1 MNNKTFKKG
10 LITMAAALALSACGG
25 EASSEDESTQG
36 SAASGEA
43 VTIEYWHGN
52 ADTQGGRQVEELVN
66 KFNDSQDE
74 VIVEPV
80 YNDGLYVG
88 LMENLQT
95 SAAGGEYPAVV
106 QIGWAY
112 REYFQ
117 SNFEFTDPETLLSTV
132 GEEGNDT
139 YLEDKFPEP
148 MLNLARDF
156 AGNLL
161 GFPYSVST
169 PVIYVNKELVD
180 EAGVDPTTIISYEE
194 LYEMAGQITEATGK
208 HGLYITESNDNWSTQ
223 GLIEANGAVT
233 VSEDGQAEF
242 ASEEGQKAL
251 QDWAD
256 SIDAGH
262 TLHTSTDQGHQS
274 FISGDVGMVWTTIAQ
289 RTNITENANFES
301 YAIELPPYEG
311 NDPAVPA
318 GGALLAITARE
329 EAEQAAALKFIEF
342 LYEPDNVAIWTS
354 GTGYLPPTNDATEN
368 EDLAELIETDQM
380 FQTSYNQMENLVPFA
395 SFPGSRGLEASDMYR
410 NMRDRVFGGT
420 PASEAMPE
428 TQDEINELLGN

>member
-1 MNNKTFKKG
+1 MKIRRFIKG
-10 LITMAAALALSACGG
+10 LITAAVALALSACGG
-25 EASSEDESTQG
+25 EAGSEDESPQN
-36 SAASGEA
+36 SSSEGEA

-66 KFNDSQDE
+66 KFNESQDE
-74 VIVEPV
+74 VIVESV
-80 YNDGLYVG
+80 YHDGLYVG

-95 SAAGGEYPAVV
+95 SVAGGEYPALV

-117 SNFEFTDPETLLSTV
+117 ANFEFTDPETLISTV
-132 GEEGNDT
+132 GEEGSDT

-169 PVIYVNKELVD
+169 PVIYVNKDLTD
-180 EAGVDPTTIISYEE
+180 EAGVDPTTITSYEE
-194 LYEMAGQITEATGK
+194 LYEMAGQITEATDK

-223 GLIEANGAVT
+223 GLIESNKAVT
-233 VSEDGQAEF
+233 VSEDGQAQF

-301 YAIELPPYEG
+301 YAVELPPYEG
-311 NDPAVPA
+311 NEPAVPA
-318 GGALLAITARE
+318 GGALLAVTAQE
-329 EAEQAAALKFIEF
+329 EVEQAATLKFIEF

-354 GTGYLPPTNDATEN
+354 GTGYLPPTNDASEN
-368 EDLAELIETDQM
+368 ADLAELIETDQM
-380 FQTSYNQMENLVPFA
+380 FQTSYNQMESLVPFA

-410 NMRDRVFGGT
+410 NMRDRVFGGM
-420 PASEAMPE
+420 PASDAMPE
-428 TQDEINELLGN
+428 TQDDINELIDN